1 MIQKSVQEEL
11 YSYMMNSDK
20 HKPKLSKYA
29 QRFYEQIHIAFKTY
43 RDFPEMNHCINA
55 MGDLFL
61 MKYNK
66 KYSRAHRKFVL
77 QESVKYFQEDTILEK
92 SIVKSYMQRMCLEG
106 LRDASK
112 IENLALR
119 AKTRKEYL
127 VLMKDLFEIDK
138 DDDLVVNKE
147 DLGNKVYYTIVSING
162 TNKVLDFD
170 KTELSE
176 IEKLNLK
183 RTIFLEANEESIKDF
198 LNPYHAAEKS
208 KELAINH

>member
-1 MIQKSVQEEL
+1 
-11 YSYMMNSDK
+11 
-20 HKPKLSKYA
+20 
-29 QRFYEQIHIAFKTY
+29 
-43 RDFPEMNHCINA
+43 
-55 MGDLFL
+55 
-61 MKYNK
+61 
-66 KYSRAHRKFVL
+66 
-77 QESVKYFQEDTILEK
+77 
-92 SIVKSYMQRMCLEG
+92 
-106 LRDASK
+106 
-112 IENLALR
+112 LR